1 MLKRVVKY
9 FIFVFLPYLVT
20 GQNSADWKSILQEN
34 KFQIVKDKKEIPL
47 VITREIADTITNI
60 ANPKQKWNYS
70 CSTST
75 LPNYKLNWA
84 ATDGIRWIVSYTTG
98 GYSIKISYRL
108 FSPDSNEVIQNIGSR
123 PKNFR
128 KFKKLYLSGK
138 LKEGSLF

>member
-9 FIFVFLPYLVT
+9 FIILFLPYLVI
-20 GQNSADWKSILQEN
+20 GQNNTDWKKILKEER
-34 KFQIVKDKKEIPL
+34 FQIVKDKNEIPL

-98 GYSIKISYRL
+98 GYSIKISYRF
-108 FSPDSNEVIQNIGSR
+108 FSPCSNEVIQNIGSK